1 MLVHD
6 ELSIR
11 AEIKGTNRTANK
23 DDMKRLCMVIVDR
36 TLAADAWFC
45 PQAQR
50 LPGGPAKHFPFMV
63 CQVREARDHPAIYGT
78 KPWRLEAGTLVT
90 RLYQV

>member
-11 AEIKGTNRTANK
+11 AETKGTNKTANK
-23 DDMKRLCMVIVDR
+23 DDMKRLRMVIVDR

-50 LPGGPAKHFPFMV
+50 LPGA
-63 CQVREARDHPAIYGT
+63 RETLSIYGVSDPRGARPSGNLRDQTLERQGT
-78 KPWRLEAGTLVT
+78 KLLRVLW
-90 RLYQV
+90 